1 MDARQSRGYRDVVHD
16 APGTAHSEQ
25 HEPHLPPPSF
35 SPPLLG
41 LGVMLLS
48 FGILYSVVL
57 IAIGG
62 LLMVAAIATWLI
74 DDARAYVKA
83 GDPTGDQGHGGR

>member
-1 MDARQSRGYRDVVHD
+1 VRSDAGSTHG
-16 APGTAHSEQ
+16 EE

-41 LGVMLLS
+41 LGVMVLA

-57 IAIGG
+57 IALGG

-83 GDPTGDQGHGGR
+83 GDPTGDHGRGGH

>member
-1 MDARQSRGYRDVVHD
+1 MDERQSRGYRDVVHGEGASTHGD
-16 APGTAHSEQ
+16 E
-25 HEPHLPPPSF
+25 HEIHLPPPSF

-41 LGVMLLS
+41 LGVMLLA

-57 IAIGG
+57 IALGG

-83 GDPTGDQGHGGR
+83 GDPTGDHDHGGH

>member
-1 MDARQSRGYRDVVHD
+1 LDECQSRGYRDAVH
-16 APGTAHSEQ
+16 G
-25 HEPHLPPPSF
+25 EPASTHGEEHAIHLPPPSF
-35 SPPLLG
+35 SPPVLG

-62 LLMVAAIATWLI
+62 LIMIVGIATWLI

-83 GDPTGDQGHGGR
+83 GDPSDEHGGH

>member
-1 MDARQSRGYRDVVHD
+1 MHD
-16 APGTAHSEQ
+16 AVPESTHGEE
-25 HEPHLPPPSF
+25 HEIHLPPPSF

-41 LGVMLLS
+41 LGVMLLA

-57 IAIGG
+57 IALGG
-62 LLMVAAIATWLI
+62 LLMVVGIATWLI

-83 GDPTGDQGHGGR
+83 GDPTGDDGHGGN